1 MAKEFEITKQY
12 ELFPKDKLP
21 EIAFQIENDILYDC
35 IGRGRDGIYGKDRI
49 IRGFNSVK
57 GDGYA
62 LLVYF
67 AMQVLGVSRLPF
79 CQDRVFTKGLWQ
91 QEPFRNFLTNDLT
104 DSVVEEIIH
113 EVRALYDHVQSAFKQ
128 KGIKTVNLRREIHRH
143 DGCESD
149 YCGVHNDGY
158 AERIVMLKKSA
169 ELLGMEEVE
178 INMDVLNSFGD
189 EGEYWKGLTLRL
201 EIPVTDVLYCSNLI
215 ADREGEEKHTVETGE
230 WVVVNR
236 SLTGVVG
243 IPTDSIVVD
252 DKMWR
257 NIQDVGEQEARQ
269 FIKEYSPICLEAPYD
284 MLNREKYF
292 KSGIRRTLRHLLI
305 DKICG

>member
-1 MAKEFEITKQY
+1 MATEFEITKQY
-12 ELFPKDKLP
+12 ELFPKRKMP

-35 IGRGRDGIYGKDRI
+35 IGRGRDGIYCKDRI

-57 GDGYA
+57 GEGYA

-67 AMQVLGVSRLPF
+67 VMQAFGVSRLPF

-91 QEPFRNFLTNDLT
+91 EEPFRDFLVNDLT
-104 DSVVEEIIH
+104 DSVVDEIIH
-113 EVRALYDHVQSAFKQ
+113 EVQALYDHVQSALSK
-128 KGIKTVNLRREIHRH
+128 KGIKTVCLRREIHRY

-149 YCGVHNDGY
+149 DCGIHSDGY
-158 AERIVMLKKSA
+158 AEKIVMLKKSA

-189 EGEYWKGLTLRL
+189 EGAYCKGLTLNL
-201 EIPVTDVLYCSNLI
+201 EIPAADVLYCSNLI
-215 ADREGEEKHTVETGE
+215 ADRDGEEEHTVETGE
-230 WVVVNR
+230 WVVINR
-236 SLTGVVG
+236 SLTGVAR
-243 IPTDSIVVD
+243 ISTNSIVID

-257 NIQDVGEQEARQ
+257 NVQEIDETDAER
-269 FIKEYSPICLEAPYD
+269 FITDYSPICLKAPYD

-292 KSGIRRTLRHLLI
+292 KSGIRRSLRHRFVDRI
-305 DKICG
+305 FG